1 LMYTRTGA
9 IDPPPDVDW
18 IRRRAERTWTQGW
31 SVAGFLRHLLAVIT
45 ATNRKPLLASLELP
59 VAIVHGD
66 GDPIFSTA
74 AARELAA
81 AIPGARL
88 TIVPGM
94 GHDLPPAFWGVVFDA
109 VGPAR

>member
-1 LMYTRTGA
+1 MCSLCCLLPARLYA
-9 IDPPPDVDW
+9 S
-18 IRRRAERTWTQGW
+18 QGW
-31 SVAGFLRHLLAVIT
+31 STAGFLRHLLAVIT
-45 ATNRKPLLASLELP
+45 ATNRKPLLASLEVP

-66 GDPIFSTA
+66 ADPIFSVVA
-74 AARELAA
+74 AQELAA

-94 GHDLPPAFWGVVFDA
+94 GHDLPPVFWPIVFES